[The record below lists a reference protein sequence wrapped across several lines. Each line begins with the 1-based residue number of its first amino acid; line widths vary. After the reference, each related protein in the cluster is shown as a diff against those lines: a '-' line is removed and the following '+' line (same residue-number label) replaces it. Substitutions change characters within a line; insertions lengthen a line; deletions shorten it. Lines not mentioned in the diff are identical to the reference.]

1 MRRSFK
7 FLSVISIL
15 ALLLAGC
22 KEQGKVK
29 PEPSQLTSDQW
40 GFAYESGKTWPYFS
54 SLQRIIKTEHGFLYI
69 SRHNGSNGQLGYLLE
84 NLSLSGELT
93 PINSNPDV
101 SCSETDYSNCT
112 GYMKISGSIYA
123 WFVYLD
129 QIYYYVIEDDA
140 QTDETVKSLYSMNLD
155 GTQRKKV
162 VEIDRNLQTN
172 MGESIN
178 SGQAMLFHLGKFY
191 VVSEDSV
198 RRFDV
203 KSWREEQYGSALDK
217 AESLFFVGFN
227 QEELLL
233 QVATYNDGTNHYAN
247 SLIAYDPYTD
257 TVRVVK
263 QDLPLDITVYD
274 DSFIV
279 GTTSSADHYT
289 TFLTDE
295 TGAQYKLADDS
306 GPAFFDTNYVIL
318 QFNDG
323 QKATTVLAD
332 PSGQVL
338 GSNTYD
344 GILNAQG
351 LYDGVY
357 LAISSDG
364 KTMLRCDL
372 HSKTLDQC
380 EIVGL

>member
-1 MRRSFK
+1 
-7 FLSVISIL
+7 
-15 ALLLAGC
+15 
-22 KEQGKVK
+22 
-29 PEPSQLTSDQW
+29 
-40 GFAYESGKTWPYFS
+40 
-54 SLQRIIKTEHGFLYI
+54 
-69 SRHNGSNGQLGYLLE
+69 
-84 NLSLSGELT
+84 
-93 PINSNPDV
+93 
-101 SCSETDYSNCT
+101 
-112 GYMKISGSIYA
+112 
-123 WFVYLD
+123 
-129 QIYYYVIEDDA
+129 
-140 QTDETVKSLYSMNLD
+140 MNLD

-289 TFLTDE
+289 TYLTDD

-306 GPAFFDTNYVIL
+306 GPAFLIRIMLSCNSMMVRKRQLYWQILLGRCLEAIRMMEFCMHRGYTMACILPFQVMEKQCCAVIYI
-318 QFNDG
+318 
-323 QKATTVLAD
+323 QKHLINVR
-332 PSGQVL
+332 S
-338 GSNTYD
+338 
-344 GILNAQG
+344 
-351 LYDGVY
+351 
-357 LAISSDG
+357 
-364 KTMLRCDL
+364 
-372 HSKTLDQC
+372 
-380 EIVGL
+380 